1 MTRPPLAVTVAPI
14 RRLFALFLALVAL
27 LGLPS
32 GCVVNPVPTPSSAG
46 GSLDN
51 DNQKVDAGKA
61 SDTELAG
68 GAGDS
73 DSAMNGAADASA
85 TSDADGSAAA
95 DSDTAGQLPGDADG
109 GQVECCPLDPPGCD
123 CVSTGGT
130 KGPQG
135 CIKICDAAP
144 VGWKKLIDANGCPYW
159 QTGPQSCMIAPVK
172 CADNPSS
179 FPSFTKF
186 CQSDADCDYVV
197 HQTDCC
203 GNATAI
209 GVWKEVKSAF
219 EKAESECRG
228 QYPGCGCPAMPPKG
242 EDGNTSAKT
251 SFGVA
256 CKSAQCMTFVVP

>member
-14 RRLFALFLALVAL
+14 RRVFALFLAMVAL

-32 GCVVNPVPTPSSAG
+32 GCVVNPVPTPGIAT

-51 DNQKVDAGKA
+51 DNQGVDVGKT

-73 DSAMNGAADASA
+73 DSAMNGAADASP
-85 TSDADGSAAA
+85 TSDADGS
-95 DSDTAGQLPGDADG
+95 
-109 GQVECCPLDPPGCD
+109 QVECCPLDPPGCD

-135 CIKICDAAP
+135 CIKVCDAAP
-144 VGWKKLIDANGCPYW
+144 VGWKKLVDANGCPYW

-172 CADNPSS
+172 CGDNPTS
-179 FPSFTKF
+179 FPTFTKF
-186 CQSDADCDYVV
+186 CQTDADCDYVV

-209 GVWKEVKSAF
+209 GVWTEVKAAF
-219 EKAESECRG
+219 EAAESDCRG

-256 CKSAQCMTFVVP
+256 CKRSQCMTFVVP

>member
-14 RRLFALFLALVAL
+14 RRLLALFLAMVAL

-32 GCVVNPVPTPSSAG
+32 GCVVNPVPTPGSAG

-51 DNQKVDAGKA
+51 DNQRADAGKT
-61 SDTELAG
+61 SDTG
-68 GAGDS
+68 TTGAPGDS

-85 TSDADGSAAA
+85 TSDANSSA
-95 DSDTAGQLPGDADG
+95 DSAG

-135 CIKICDAAP
+135 CIKVCDAAP
-144 VGWKKLIDANGCPYW
+144 VGWKRLVDANGCPYW

-256 CKSAQCMTFVVP
+256 CKSGQCMTFVVP